1 MNNLFDNIHLMYKPH
16 GLIISGYCCSRC
28 TIGCLLLKGYKFYE
42 WSKRDF
48 MKKILVSCA
57 ITLNVCE
64 LSQAMHLATC
74 KDGMGD
80 D

>member
-1 MNNLFDNIHLMYKPH
+1 MN
-16 GLIISGYCCSRC
+16 GV
-28 TIGCLLLKGYKFYE
+28 
-42 WSKRDF
+42 KRDF

-74 KDGMGD
+74 EDGMGD